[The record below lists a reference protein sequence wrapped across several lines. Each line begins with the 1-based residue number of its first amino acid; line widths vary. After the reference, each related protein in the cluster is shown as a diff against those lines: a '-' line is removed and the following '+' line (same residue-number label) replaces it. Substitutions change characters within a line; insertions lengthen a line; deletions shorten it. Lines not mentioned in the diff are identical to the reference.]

1 MGLLKRAIVGIVITG
16 AAFSLTGTAYA
27 GTAST
32 SASTVALGS
41 KFYGGYPDSGNCN
54 YWRSAVKATGVNVS
68 SCTYSTANKW
78 HFTAWW

>member
-1 MGLLKRAIVGIVITG
+1 MGVMKRAVVGIAIAG

-32 SASTVALGS
+32 STVALGS